1 MMTDFTSDMLRE
13 VLNYG
18 FDRGVGAELTYKL
31 KPYTPSVSNPE
42 TRWIAV
48 NMNWHKPKQLPY
60 QAAHEIMHV
69 LHQDPACLY
78 FYSASKNSICL
89 LYTSDA
95 CRRRLRCRSRWSPYH

>member
-18 FDRGVGAELTYKL
+18 FDRGVGAELTYQL

-48 NMNWHKPKQLPY
+48 NMNLSLIHISEPTRP
-60 QAAHEIMHV
+60 
-69 LHQDPACLY
+69 
-78 FYSASKNSICL
+78 
-89 LYTSDA
+89 
-95 CRRRLRCRSRWSPYH
+95 